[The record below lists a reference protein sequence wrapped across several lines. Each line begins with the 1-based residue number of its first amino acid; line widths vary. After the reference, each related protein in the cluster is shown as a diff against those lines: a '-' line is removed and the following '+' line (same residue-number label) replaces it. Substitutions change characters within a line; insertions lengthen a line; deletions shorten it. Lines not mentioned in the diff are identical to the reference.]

1 MAEEEF
7 KIQEGLFYTKEHEW
21 VKITEQKRVF
31 VGITDYAVKMLRD
44 IVYVSLPEVGV
55 ALRSGEVLGSVESV
69 KAVSDIYAPL
79 SGVVV
84 RVNEK
89 LAAAP
94 ELISQSPYDEGWI
107 VEIEPSNIDEVK
119 RLYTASEYAAYLKEL
134 SKKESGDESKK

>member
-44 IVYVSLPEVGV
+44 IVYVSLPEVGIT
-55 ALRSGEVLGSVESV
+55 LRSGEVLGSVESV

-119 RLYTASEYAAYLKEL
+119 RLRPHHF
-134 SKKESGDESKK
+134 